1 MNKTTLNY
9 WLDVVIGLA
18 FVVAAV
24 TGIVFLFI
32 GSGGYQGGRN
42 DAYQVALVGIPR
54 ETWKDLHT
62 LGSLVMTAGVGL
74 HLVLHF
80 NWIVCVTKR
89 MLREP
94 VNKRIVPALRS
105 QESCKVTA

>member
-32 GSGGYQGGRN
+32 GSAAIKEG
-42 DAYQVALVGIPR
+42 
-54 ETWKDLHT
+54 ETMPT
-62 LGSLVMTAGVGL
+62 
-74 HLVLHF
+74 
-80 NWIVCVTKR
+80 R
-89 MLREP
+89 
-94 VNKRIVPALRS
+94 
-105 QESCKVTA
+105 